1 MHLKNFMTW
10 FSCAL
15 VTGALTLACSSGDE
29 GSDEP
34 TVDVTVRG
42 AYQVG
47 IRTSSLTYTPE
58 GLNSERSLRVVVWY
72 PTNATEGDR
81 GPYLGLGEALFDAPL
96 VEERQFPIL
105 LYSHGTTSF
114 AECAYDLMEFFA
126 SHGFVVASA
135 DHSGDTT
142 ADRDTPR
149 TTEMFVQRPQDV
161 SALLDWLYALPSD
174 DPLSGR
180 LTEDVAL
187 AGHSYGGWNV
197 FATVGADYN
206 DDVID
211 GCESDSSGA
220 LCSNMTPE
228 FATILKT
235 GFKDERFKVVI
246 PMAPGNASLVGPS
259 GLDNVDIP
267 ILLMTSTLDRNNPN
281 DVDGDPY
288 WAAMN
293 REDALRVNYD
303 KGGHHSYILTCE
315 LSPVIALENG
325 GGCEDANTDFRT
337 LLEATNVYSMA
348 FTRYHLFGDQG
359 MLPILQGEAS
369 TYEDVTITQK

>member
-1 MHLKNFMTW
+1 MRERHDHGDVGD
-10 FSCAL
+10 L
-15 VTGALTLACSSGDE
+15 V
-29 GSDEP
+29 
-34 TVDVTVRG
+34 
-42 AYQVG
+42 
-47 IRTSSLTYTPE
+47 
-58 GLNSERSLRVVVWY
+58 
-72 PTNATEGDR
+72 
-81 GPYLGLGEALFDAPL
+81 APL

-220 LCSNMTPE
+220 LCSNMTQE

-315 LSPVIALENG
+315 LSPVIALGNG

-348 FTRYHLFGDQG
+348 FTRYHLFGDQA
-359 MLPILQGEAS
+359 MLPILQGQAS

>member
-1 MHLKNFMTW
+1 
-10 FSCAL
+10 
-15 VTGALTLACSSGDE
+15 
-29 GSDEP
+29 
-34 TVDVTVRG
+34 
-42 AYQVG
+42 
-47 IRTSSLTYTPE
+47 
-58 GLNSERSLRVVVWY
+58 
-72 PTNATEGDR
+72 
-81 GPYLGLGEALFDAPL
+81 
-96 VEERQFPIL
+96 
-105 LYSHGTTSF
+105 
-114 AECAYDLMEFFA
+114 
-126 SHGFVVASA
+126 
-135 DHSGDTT
+135 
-142 ADRDTPR
+142 
-149 TTEMFVQRPQDV
+149 MFVQRPQDV

-220 LCSNMTPE
+220 LCSNMTQE

-315 LSPVIALENG
+315 LSPVIAFENG

-348 FTRYHLFGDQG
+348 FTRYHLFGDQA
-359 MLPILQGEAS
+359 MLPILQGQAS

>member
-1 MHLKNFMTW
+1 MYPTNFLTW
-10 FSCAL
+10 FGYVFCL
-15 VTGALTLACSSGDE
+15 TVTFLGCSSGND
-29 GSDEP
+29 DNADP
-34 TVDVTVRG
+34 AVDVTSRG

-47 IRTSSLTYTPE
+47 IRTSSLTYTPR
-58 GLNSERSLRVVVWY
+58 GLDTERTLRVVLWY
-72 PTNATEGDR
+72 PTNAEEGDR
-81 GPYLGLGEALFDAPL
+81 GSYLGLGEALFDAPL
-96 VEERQFPIL
+96 ADGSQFPVL

-161 SALLDWLYALPSD
+161 SALLDWLYALPGE
-174 DPLSGR
+174 DPLAGR

-206 DDVID
+206 DAVID
-211 GCESDSSGA
+211 GCEADNSGA
-220 LCSNMTPE
+220 FCSTMTP
-228 FATILKT
+228 AYADILRT

-246 PMAPGNASLVGPS
+246 PMAPGNASLVGPNGLS
-259 GLDNVDIP
+259 GVDIP
-267 ILLMTSTLDRNNPN
+267 ILLMTSSLDRNNPN

-288 WAAMN
+288 WAAMS
-293 REDALRVNYD
+293 RDDALRINYD

-325 GGCEDANTDFRT
+325 GGCEDANTDYRI

-348 FTRYHLFGDQG
+348 FTRFHLFGDRS
-359 MLPILQGEAS
+359 MLPILEGQAS
-369 TYEDVTITQK
+369 TYEDVAIIQR